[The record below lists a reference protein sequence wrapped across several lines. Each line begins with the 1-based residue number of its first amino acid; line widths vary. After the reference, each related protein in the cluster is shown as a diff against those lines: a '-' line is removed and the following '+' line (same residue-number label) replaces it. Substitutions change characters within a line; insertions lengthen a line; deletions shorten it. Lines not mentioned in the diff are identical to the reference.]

1 MYVCIVKALTLPLTT
16 KQLESTTKMQQLQPY
31 TQKIQKAYANDEQ
44 TRNQLTAQLFQTAN
58 VNPLAGCLPALV
70 QIPIFISLYRA
81 LQNLVAENKL
91 DEPFLWIP
99 DLEGPVYSNPPST
112 SLDWLKSVFSGNPTL
127 GWHDTLAFL
136 SLPLILYVSQSVSMK
151 ILQPP
156 KDPNKVLTEQ
166 EQVSQGILNQ
176 LPFIV
181 AFFAVNVPAGLSVY
195 WIINNILTTVITVV
209 VKQQFS
215 KIPVPVEVAQMMA
228 AVDAAAA
235 GGVSQKQKGR
245 GPSGAM
251 NELRGQGGSAADS
264 RTGGFS
270 ASNTNFIDAEVGS
283 ATSSSDA
290 KKQEDDDDDD
300 DDDDESEPNATS
312 TEGLSRK
319 RQKGARKAARAAD
332 KKKK

>member
-1 MYVCIVKALTLPLTT
+1 MKALTLPLTT

-31 TQKIQKAYANDEQ
+31 TQKIQKIYANDEQ

-91 DEPFLWIP
+91 NEPFLWIP

-112 SLDWLKSVFSGNPTL
+112 SLDWLKSVFSGAPTL

-136 SLPLILYVSQSVSMK
+136 SLPVILYVSQSISMK

-156 KDPNKVLTEQ
+156 KDPTKVLTEQ

-195 WIINNILTTVITVV
+195 WIINNIMTTVITVI

-228 AVDAAAA
+228 SVDAMVA
-235 GGVSQKQKGR
+235 GGTAQKQKAR

-251 NELRGQGGSAADS
+251 TELRQVGGGTAFDGKTS
-264 RTGGFS
+264 GFS
-270 ASNTNFIDAEVGS
+270 ASTSNIIDAEVGTA
-283 ATSSSDA
+283 ATSTSKDGEDDND
-290 KKQEDDDDDD
+290 EDDDDDGD
-300 DDDDESEPNATS
+300 SSDS
-312 TEGLSRK
+312 TDVSSGLSKK
-319 RQKGARKAARAAD
+319 RQKVAKRAARAAE

>member
-1 MYVCIVKALTLPLTT
+1 
-16 KQLESTTKMQQLQPY
+16 MQQLTPY
-31 TQKIQKAYANDEQ
+31 TQKIQKVYANDEQ

-58 VNPLAGCLPALV
+58 VNPLAGCFPALV

-91 DEPFLWIP
+91 AEPFLWIP

-112 SLDWLKSVFSGNPTL
+112 SLDWLKSVFSGAPTL

-136 SLPLILYVSQSVSMK
+136 SLPVILYVSQSISMK

-156 KDPNKVLTEQ
+156 KDPTKVLTEQ

-195 WIINNILTTVITVV
+195 WIINNIMTTVITVV
-209 VKQQFS
+209 VKAQFA

-228 AVDAAAA
+228 TVDAVAA
-235 GGVSQKQKGR
+235 GGTAQKSKGK

-251 NELRGQGGSAADS
+251 TELAGQRKQGAVPDGKVS
-264 RTGGFS
+264 GFS
-270 ASNTNFIDAEVGS
+270 ASSSNIIDAEVGS
-283 ATSSSDA
+283 VATKDGEEEDD
-290 KKQEDDDDDD
+290 EDDDEDDVAKSP
-300 DDDDESEPNATS
+300 EAAL
-312 TEGLSRK
+312 EGLSKK
-319 RQKGARKAARAAD
+319 RQKAAKRAAE
-332 KKKK
+332 KKRK